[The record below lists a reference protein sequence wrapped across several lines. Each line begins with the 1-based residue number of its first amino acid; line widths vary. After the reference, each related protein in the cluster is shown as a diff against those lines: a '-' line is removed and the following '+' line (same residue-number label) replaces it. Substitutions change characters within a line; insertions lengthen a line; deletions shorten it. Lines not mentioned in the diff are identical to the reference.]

1 MRTHTSATGVS
12 FTASCVRGSGGAAS
26 GRNRAKV
33 SQCECVSRLCVV
45 RSKVVG
51 ERRKERESERK
62 FERKRRL
69 LACLQTWKMRAFSI
83 AKYSVLNLEKSRLPK
98 ITWELSVALMQGKL
112 GIFSGGPKYITTL

>member
-1 MRTHTSATGVS
+1 MCV
-12 FTASCVRGSGGAAS
+12 ASVCSEVEGGGGAA
-26 GRNRAKV
+26 
-33 SQCECVSRLCVV
+33 
-45 RSKVVG
+45 
-51 ERRKERESERK
+51 ERERESERK

-112 GIFSGGPKYITTL
+112 GIFS